1 MATHKCKTCGRTMTS
16 GLKVTPTEGIPEIK
30 KPLWFCS
37 ERCLNAFV
45 GNVKAQ
51 RKKSMKKDMRAALEN
66 ADREPTEEDYSDII
80 STLSAAEKNLLAA
93 IGMGV
98 TFATHRTIK
107 EFYENLRQKLK

>member
-1 MATHKCKTCGRTMTS
+1 MTS
-16 GLKVTPTEGIPEIK
+16 GLKITPIEGVPEIK
-30 KPLWFCS
+30 KTLWFCS

-51 RKKSMKKDMRAALEN
+51 RKKSMKKDIRVALET
-66 ADREPTEEDYSDII
+66 ADREPTEEDYSVII
-80 STLSAAEKNLLAA
+80 GTLSAAEKNLLAA

>member
-1 MATHKCKTCGRTMTS
+1 MTS
-16 GLKVTPTEGIPEIK
+16 GLKITPIEGVPEIK
-30 KPLWFCS
+30 KTLWFCS
-37 ERCLNAFV
+37 ERCLNTFV

-51 RKKSMKKDMRAALEN
+51 RKKSMKKNMRAAPEN
-66 ADREPTEEDYSDII
+66 ADREPTEEDYYDII

-98 TFATHRTIK
+98 TFAIHRTIK

>member
-16 GLKVTPTEGIPEIK
+16 GLKVTPIEGVPEIK
-30 KPLWFCS
+30 KTLWFCS

-51 RKKSMKKDMRAALEN
+51 RKKSMKKDLRVALET
-66 ADREPTEEDYSDII
+66 ADREPTEEDYSGIF